1 MDKRIRIAMGAVLA
15 GFAVALAVCAYG
27 GENGGGVDMYELS
40 VPGTSGGDSGNVF
53 RLAVDKGTMTYV
65 QEAEIEG
72 QDFTLDSGSFS
83 VEEGGIQFY
92 SETDD
97 ANALFYVIDG
107 EYIFAREYLYE
118 GSIPSGGTF
127 EAVCSYEKDGVSQE
141 ISFHED
147 GTYEET
153 TAEGD
158 SLRGTYERDGN
169 LIHRMAESGSPEL
182 DFYIYGDRI
191 TNSFYRRV
199 K

>member
-118 GSIPSGGTF
+118 GSIPSGKTF
-127 EAVCSYEKDGVSQE
+127 EAVCSYERNGISQE

-158 SLRGTYERDGN
+158 SLSGTYERDGN
-169 LIHRMAESGSPEL
+169 LIRRTMEDGSPEL

-191 TNSFYRRV
+191 TNSFYKRV